1 MPVNVRPTRADRE
14 IARVIARNTTPAT
27 EETVLTWGAD
37 EHVLCAAACR
47 LVAVLPRKACARARG
62 EQSYFDHHH
71 CGDHWT
77 YSCWRT
83 GRAMS
88 RPDLH
93 SARRSNVSFGCSRAT
108 AALKARERWARHFH
122 RPDRMRFTCAS
133 TCKTCSR
140 LGDRGQHRGWKRRYP
155 LSRNSPHIPPNEPC
169 SRVSFRP
176 RALPK
181 PAACGT
187 NIIKVGEC
195 HARPAQPGYSGASS
209 GASRICAACQ
219 CD

>member
-108 AALKARERWARHFH
+108 AVLKARERWACHFH

-140 LGDRGQHRGWKRRYP
+140 LGDLANTVDGKGATLCRATRRTFP
-155 LSRNSPHIPPNEPC
+155 RTNRVHAFHSARERFRSRRH
-169 SRVSFRP
+169 V
-176 RALPK
+176 
-181 PAACGT
+181 
-187 NIIKVGEC
+187 
-195 HARPAQPGYSGASS
+195 AR
-209 GASRICAACQ
+209 IL
-219 CD
+219 

>member
-108 AALKARERWARHFH
+108 AVLKARERWACTFTARTECGSPVRRHAKPVRAWGTVANTVDGKGATLCRATRRTFPRTNRVHAFH
-122 RPDRMRFTCAS
+122 SARERFR
-133 TCKTCSR
+133 SR
-140 LGDRGQHRGWKRRYP
+140 RH
-155 LSRNSPHIPPNEPC
+155 
-169 SRVSFRP
+169 V
-176 RALPK
+176 
-181 PAACGT
+181 
-187 NIIKVGEC
+187 
-195 HARPAQPGYSGASS
+195 AR
-209 GASRICAACQ
+209 IL
-219 CD
+219 